1 MTPETIVQLRPDHSP
16 TPSTTEMEEMSEVFL
31 KQFSN
36 RQRSGNSDM
45 APMALIASKYIER
58 DILKAWQSAVTNF
71 LSRNVDWRGL
81 SRDKPYYDVFQD
93 ELRNSST
100 IKGTKALDTF
110 IKQYFRE
117 SHDVSELAPTQED
130 EA

>member
-1 MTPETIVQLRPDHSP
+1 MARNI
-16 TPSTTEMEEMSEVFL
+16 SE
-31 KQFSN
+31 
-36 RQRSGNSDM
+36 
-45 APMALIASKYIER
+45 YIER
-58 DILKAWQSAVTNF
+58 DLLKAWQSAVTNF
-71 LSRNVDWRGL
+71 LSRNVDWRDWRGL

-117 SHDVSELAPTQED
+117 SHDASELAPTQED